1 MRLAALAVV
10 VVSFAYL
17 GFLGTML
24 SNLELT
30 APASDT
36 IVRAL
41 RLLALVVLPIG
52 ALVALWNLGVVWG
65 GRRRWTAKL
74 WALVLAAGLPVDPV
88 GRRRVQHDGLH
99 RELLSHPWCRATDGG
114 AAIPWPTRR
123 AA

>member
-74 WALVLAAGLPVDPV
+74 WALLLALGCLSILWV
-88 GRRRVQHDGLH
+88 GAVFSMMGYT
-99 RELLSHPWCRATDGG
+99 ANY
-114 AAIPWPTRR
+114 
-123 AA
+123 